1 MGHSLLSIGGSGF
14 VSGTLAT
21 RAVAAGWDVHVVTR
35 GQRPLPDG
43 VKPIAVDRKERDA
56 FGTAVRQAAA
66 AADVDRFD
74 LVVDC
79 IGYDPEDA
87 VQDIE
92 VFSPLA
98 AHLVFVST
106 DFVFDPRHRSFP
118 QGEESQHYLAD
129 GDETARASYGG
140 RKRLCER
147 ELLDGDT
154 GDMTW
159 SVVRPCHIYGP
170 GSLLGCLPEHGRDK
184 QLIERLRAGE
194 SMRLVGGGHYLQQ
207 PILARDLA
215 DLLLGFA
222 GRSDLHQRIFQAA
235 GPDIVESVTYYQII
249 ADLLGVDLTVEE
261 VPVDAFLADNP
272 QAAPFLCHRIYD
284 LTRLRDAELPV
295 PATPLRDGLTEHVK
309 SLTG

>member
-1 MGHSLLSIGGSGF
+1 
-14 VSGTLAT
+14 
-21 RAVAAGWDVHVVTR
+21 
-35 GQRPLPDG
+35 
-43 VKPIAVDRKERDA
+43 
-56 FGTAVRQAAA
+56 
-66 AADVDRFD
+66 
-74 LVVDC
+74 
-79 IGYDPEDA
+79 
-87 VQDIE
+87 
-92 VFSPLA
+92 
-98 AHLVFVST
+98 
-106 DFVFDPRHRSFP
+106 
-118 QGEESQHYLAD
+118 
-129 GDETARASYGG
+129 
-140 RKRLCER
+140 
-147 ELLDGDT
+147 
-154 GDMTW
+154 
-159 SVVRPCHIYGP
+159 
-170 GSLLGCLPEHGRDK
+170 
-184 QLIERLRAGE
+184 
-194 SMRLVGGGHYLQQ
+194 MRLVGGGHYLQQ